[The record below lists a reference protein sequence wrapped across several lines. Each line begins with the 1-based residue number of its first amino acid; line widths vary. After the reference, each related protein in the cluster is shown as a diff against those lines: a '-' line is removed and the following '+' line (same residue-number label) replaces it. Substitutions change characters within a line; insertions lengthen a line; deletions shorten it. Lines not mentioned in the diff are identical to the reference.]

1 MLDSDVIKFFVDL
14 GTALL
19 KLVDTMGAIPTAAGA
34 FAAWKFA
41 AKELQEAFNT
51 TSTST
56 KTLKT
61 KLIEWLDTQKAT
73 TEATNE
79 ATAATTAHTAAQE
92 EDAIATQDAA
102 AQNVVKEQ
110 SSNNSAQ
117 AEMND
122 AAASQLSRES
132 DQMQG
137 QMSLYSAECNDVEA
151 QSAERARQA
160 ELGESES
167 SQLSRESDQMQGQ
180 MSWSNLF
187 DGNVPTMHVGGNG
200 TPQSTPDS
208 KNIGIFATMLGK
220 LGKGAA
226 KAGKAI
232 KALSIGLGKGLL
244 VMGAMKVATW
254 AFGKAWD
261 WLDKTIF
268 HRAEHIKEEVTE
280 LQKTFENAKKT
291 FDENLKKS
299 DKT

>member
-1 MLDSDVIKFFVDL
+1 MLFRS
-14 GTALL
+14 
-19 KLVDTMGAIPTAAGA
+19 
-34 FAAWKFA
+34 
-41 AKELQEAFNT
+41 
-51 TSTST
+51 
-56 KTLKT
+56 
-61 KLIEWLDTQKAT
+61 
-73 TEATNE
+73 
-79 ATAATTAHTAAQE
+79 
-92 EDAIATQDAA
+92 
-102 AQNVVKEQ
+102 

-187 DGNVPTMHVGGNG
+187 NGNVPTMHVGGNS

-208 KNIGIFATMLGK
+208 KNIGIFATMFGK

-244 VMGAMKVATW
+244 VMGAMRVATW
-254 AFGKAWD
+254 LFGKTFGKAWD
-261 WLDKTIF
+261 WLDRTIF

-280 LQKTFENAKKT
+280 LQKTYEDAKKT
-291 FDENLKKS
+291 FDENLKTLTTSSDTDTYATLTDEFRELTKGVDKYGNNISLTSDQYERYKAICEQIVGIQPSLAAGYDSATQAIGNNADALERLIELQKYEMRQDRKS
-299 DKT
+299 TRLNSSHTS